1 MFAVQA
7 AGPSGRRL
15 PREGRDVTCRSAP
28 STCPSRLPLCHSDAQ
43 EFARAAT
50 PAPCSDARAAVFRRG
65 PRTRRAGHLPSARA
79 GAHLRTRPRFSL
91 ISSVISVRMPH
102 YKS

>member
-7 AGPSGRRL
+7 ARPLRAAA
-15 PREGRDVTCRSAP
+15 PEGRPRCDVPVGAEH
-28 STCPSRLPLCHSDAQ
+28 CPSRLPLCHTDPQ
-43 EFARAAT
+43 QFARAAT
-50 PAPCSDARAAVFRRG
+50 PAPCSDARAAGGDRARG
-65 PRTRRAGHLPSARA
+65 EWATCLPRGA